1 MKRIFY
7 VLICVVMFLSV
18 ALFQI
23 SCKNN
28 KDDISVIYDFN
39 ISETNLTLE
48 VGQTFTLVASYGDS
62 ILTFVSNDIEV
73 ATVSND
79 GTITALKKGTAYI
92 TVTSNVTDVERVC
105 EITVIEPSYTISF
118 ADSGVYS
125 VFVGAYKNLSVKT
138 HKDGVEYDGE
148 VSWSVS
154 GDGAELVQID
164 GRTATF
170 LSMKEGTFEIIV
182 SAKKGGLA
190 KLVINVVASV

>member
-1 MKRIFY
+1 
-7 VLICVVMFLSV
+7 MFLSV

-92 TVTSNVTDVERVC
+92 TVTSNVTEVERVC

-138 HKDGVEYDGE
+138 YKDGVEYDGK

-170 LSMKEGTFEIIV
+170 LSMKEGTFEITV

>member
-18 ALFQI
+18 ALLQI

-62 ILTFVSNDIEV
+62 ILTFVSNDTEV

-92 TVTSNVTDVERVC
+92 TVTSNETDVERVC
-105 EITVIEPSYTISF
+105 EITVIEPSYTVSF
-118 ADSGVYS
+118 IGSLDFS
-125 VFVGAYKNLSVKT
+125 VLVGAYKNLSVKT
-138 HKDGVEYDGE
+138 FKDGVEYDGK
-148 VSWSVS
+148 VTWSVS

-164 GRTATF
+164 GRNATF
-170 LSMKEGTFEIIV
+170 LSTKEGAFEVTV
-182 SAKKGGLA
+182 SAEKGGLA
-190 KLVINVVASV
+190 KLVINVIASV

>member
-1 MKRIFY
+1 MKRVFY
-7 VLICVVMFLSV
+7 VLICVVMFLSI

-23 SCKNN
+23 SCKDN
-28 KDDISVIYDFN
+28 KGDVSVIYDFN
-39 ISETNLTLE
+39 ISETNRTLE

-62 ILTFVSNDIEV
+62 TLTFVSNDTEV

-92 TVTSNVTDVERVC
+92 TVTSNETNVKRIC
-105 EITVIEPSYTISF
+105 EITVIEPSYTVSF
-118 ADSGVYS
+118 VDGGNFS

-138 HKDGVEYDGE
+138 LKDGVEYDGE

-170 LSMKEGTFEIIV
+170 LSMKEGTFEITV

>member
-7 VLICVVMFLSV
+7 VLICVVMFLSI

-23 SCKNN
+23 SCKDN
-28 KDDISVIYDFN
+28 KGDVSVIYDFN
-39 ISETNLTLE
+39 ISETNRTLE

-79 GTITALKKGTAYI
+79 GTITALKKGIAYI
-92 TVTSNVTDVERVC
+92 TVTSNETDVERVC
-105 EITVIEPSYTISF
+105 EITVIEPSYTVSF
-118 ADSGVYS
+118 VDGGNFS

-138 HKDGVEYDGE
+138 LKDGVEYDGE

-170 LSMKEGTFEIIV
+170 LSMKEGTFEITV